1 MPKKATQVRKVEQ
14 KSFVNIY
21 KEFILQ
27 VAQLGYHYVMVMYND
42 NSGTYYSS
50 GAKYQEIEQYL
61 KKYMKL
67 GAINT
72 GGEKPK
78 AYLRKWEKQIAKQ
91 QEGKL
96 WLIYVDN
103 TDIYKGQN
111 MLYLVDEAEM
121 ITKKNAVRPILISNG
136 YEVLGVTPLLT
147 KLIRELVNNPNN
159 FT

>member
-14 KSFVNIY
+14 YSFVSIY

-27 VAQLGYHYVMVMYND
+27 VAQFGYHNVMVLYND
-42 NSGTYYSS
+42 KSETSWSS
-50 GAKYQEIEQYL
+50 GAKYQDIEQYL

-111 MLYLVDEAEM
+111 MLYLIDKAEM
-121 ITKKNAVRPILISNG
+121 ITKRDAVRPIMIANG
-136 YEVLGVTPLLT
+136 YEVLGVSPLLT
-147 KLIRELVNNPNN
+147 KLIRDLMNSKC
-159 FT
+159 

>member
-27 VAQLGYHYVMVMYND
+27 VAQFGYHNVMVLYND
-42 NSGTYYSS
+42 KSETSWSS
-50 GAKYQEIEQYL
+50 GAKYQDIEQYL

-111 MLYLVDEAEM
+111 MLYLIDKAEM
-121 ITKKNAVRPILISNG
+121 ITKRDAVRPIMIANG
-136 YEVLGVTPLLT
+136 YEVLGVSPLLT
-147 KLIRELVNNPNN
+147 KLIRDLMNSKC
-159 FT
+159 

>member
-14 KSFVNIY
+14 KSFGNIY

-27 VAQLGYHYVMVMYND
+27 VARHSYHNVMVLYND
-42 NSGTYYSS
+42 NSGAYYSS
-50 GAKYQEIEQYL
+50 GAKYQDIEQCL

-111 MLYLVDEAEM
+111 MLYLIDKAEM
-121 ITKKNAVRPILISNG
+121 ITKRDAVRPILIANG
-136 YEVLGVTPLLT
+136 YEVLGVSPLLT
-147 KLIRELVNNPNN
+147 KLIRDLMNSKC
-159 FT
+159 

>member
-27 VAQLGYHYVMVMYND
+27 VAQRSYHNVMVLYND

-50 GAKYQEIEQYL
+50 GAKYQDIEQYL

-111 MLYLVDEAEM
+111 MLYRIDEVEM
-121 ITKKNAVRPILISNG
+121 KTRRDAVRPILIENG
-136 YEVLGVTPLLT
+136 YEVFGVSPLLT
-147 KLIRELVNNPNN
+147 KFIKSLMNSKGKE
-159 FT
+159 